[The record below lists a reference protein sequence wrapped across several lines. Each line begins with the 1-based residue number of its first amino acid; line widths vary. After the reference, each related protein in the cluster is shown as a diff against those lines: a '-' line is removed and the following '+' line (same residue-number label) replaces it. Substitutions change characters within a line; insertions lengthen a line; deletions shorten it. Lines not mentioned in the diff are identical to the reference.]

1 MSDQNKTKKKQSK
14 TKKKKNKKQ
23 KKKRK
28 KKTVS
33 IINMDVPEFITGNT
47 PQKNLVYLRF
57 VSYNKNN

>member
-1 MSDQNKTKKKQSK
+1 MSDQNKTKKKTKQNK
-14 TKKKKNKKQ
+14 TK